1 MTFVIQ
7 LATKAQKSLNF
18 VFYHFPGTLLMFL
31 NEMEP
36 KSDYCM
42 WDIIFEAEN
51 ISSNNTCPLKGKICS
66 LLECMCWMRSL
77 LIFGQTNQNLVRCC
91 FSVSFQIRKDVVI
104 FSGWKTSEKEAK
116 SPFSCHNKC
125 KIWLQLLG
133 YCAQASFEQRYCFVT
148 ASYGICSLC
157 REMLH

>member
-1 MTFVIQ
+1 
-7 LATKAQKSLNF
+7 
-18 VFYHFPGTLLMFL
+18 
-31 NEMEP
+31 
-36 KSDYCM
+36 M

-51 ISSNNTCPLKGKICS
+51 ISFNKTFPLKGEICS
-66 LLECMCWMRSL
+66 LLKCMCWMRSL
-77 LIFGQTNQNLVRCC
+77 LSFRQTNQNLVRCC

-125 KIWLQLLG
+125 KTWSQLLG

-148 ASYGICSLC
+148 DSYLKLSIEKCFNEVTYYFDKHQKVKLV
-157 REMLH
+157 H